1 MDQGARDLLGLYHFL
16 MNIRELLAH
25 LILKGIQVSIK
36 TKQINMKTKRSNFQR
51 TLMIKGKGAGD
62 GLGLVACPAC
72 T

>member
-1 MDQGARDLLGLYHFL
+1 MDQGARNLLGLYHFL
-16 MNIRELLAH
+16 MNIDQLLAH
-25 LILKGIQVSIK
+25 LLLKGIQVSIK
-36 TKQINMKTKRSNFQR
+36 TKQINMQTKDLSFQK